1 MILCSRFF
9 VFDPAGVLTES
20 SPQSKFIND
29 TQTAPGLLI
38 LIPLRMEFMSQTIL
52 VIEDDDVMRELMR
65 LSLVRS
71 GYEVTVAEDGVR
83 GYDTALFL
91 KPDLIVTDIQMPGA
105 DGIHV
110 VRRVRDTPSL
120 ERTPILITTAF
131 GTGSATFALQLGA
144 NAYEPKPIN
153 SQSFLSTVR
162 RLLLDRD
169 TLKAA

>member
-1 MILCSRFF
+1 M
-9 VFDPAGVLTES
+9 P
-20 SPQSKFIND
+20 
-29 TQTAPGLLI
+29 
-38 LIPLRMEFMSQTIL
+38 QTIL

-110 VRRVRDTPSL
+110 VRRVRDTSSL

-162 RLLLDRD
+162 RLLADRD
-169 TLKAA
+169 TRKAA